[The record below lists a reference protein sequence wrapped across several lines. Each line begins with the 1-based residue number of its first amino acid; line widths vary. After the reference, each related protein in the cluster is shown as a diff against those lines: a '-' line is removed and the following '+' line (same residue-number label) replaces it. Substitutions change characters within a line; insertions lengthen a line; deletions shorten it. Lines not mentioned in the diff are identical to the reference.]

1 MSNSKKEYERMFRQ
15 FTNPYSLRNLASEY
29 IIGGGME
36 WVKNKFGIEF
46 NLTSAEFDKAFKW
59 IEKYDKKFDKH
70 VSNPQSLLDRN
81 KDNKSIPS
89 QRYIIDK
96 KFVCKIEKDTF
107 FYVNAGPSR
116 YEGAGNGDNRNQEQ
130 QPKFLYIYI
139 FGKHMLKYARRLAHE
154 INDTGSKYLTNYKVS
169 GTGGGYGRDDKDAL
183 YFNVMSSDLHTRP
196 LETLFF
202 DDNVAEQITNHLDKF
217 LSNEPVY
224 KDRSLLYK
232 TGILLY
238 GAPGTGKSSLV
249 TAIATYYNYDVVSID
264 MASFATLDVNALV
277 ESINADKE
285 KYVVLMEDID
295 AVVKSRD
302 RKDSDKEDKKIINK
316 LLQFLD
322 STSSPTNVIFVA
334 TTNYVDNLDEAVK
347 RDGRFDLRV
356 EVKELSAKRIDAMC
370 KSFDLNQKDIED
382 IRDTVVNKL
391 GLQTINQSRLQNL
404 ILKKIENKSD
414 IPEDTQI
421 KEEPKE
427 EVAQDVEVSEAIDN
441 DEDHV
446 LVLNKLHNN
455 AVSVVDEMQQAAFE
469 ARAYNAHNKIMT
481 SSIIEDRLERI
492 ENALF
497 NNESE
502 ATDTTDKE

>member
-1 MSNSKKEYERMFRQ
+1 MSNSKKEYERMFRE

-81 KDNKSIPS
+81 KDNKSMPS

-169 GTGGGYGRDDKDAL
+169 GTGGGYSRDDKDAL

-414 IPEDTQI
+414 VPEDTQI
-421 KEEPKE
+421 KEEEPKE
-427 EVAQDVEVSEAIDN
+427 EVVQDVEVSEAIDN
-441 DEDHV
+441 DKGH
-446 LVLNKLHNN
+446 VLNKLYND
-455 AVSVVDEMQQAAFE
+455 AVSVVDEMQKAAFE
-469 ARAYNAHNKIMT
+469 ARCYNAHNKKMIANN
-481 SSIIEDRLERI
+481 IEDRLERI

-497 NNESE
+497 DNESE
-502 ATDTTDKE
+502 ATDTTGEE

>member
-1 MSNSKKEYERMFRQ
+1 MSNSKKEYERMFRE

-81 KDNKSIPS
+81 KDNKSMPS

-116 YEGAGNGDNRNQEQ
+116 YEGTGNGDSRNQEQ

-169 GTGGGYGRDDKDAL
+169 GTGGGYSRDDKDAL

-302 RKDSDKEDKKIINK
+302 RNDSDKEDKKIINK

-370 KSFDLNQKDIED
+370 KSFDLNQKDI
-382 IRDTVVNKL
+382 RDTVVNKL

-421 KEEPKE
+421 KEEEPKE
-427 EVAQDVEVSEAIDN
+427 EVVQDVEVSEAINN
-441 DEDHV
+441 DEGN
-446 LVLNKLHNN
+446 VLNKLYNN
-455 AVSVVDEMQQAAFE
+455 AVSVVDEMQQAVFE
-469 ARAYNAHNKIMT
+469 ARAYNAHNKIKT
-481 SSIIEDRLERI
+481 SNGIEDRLERI